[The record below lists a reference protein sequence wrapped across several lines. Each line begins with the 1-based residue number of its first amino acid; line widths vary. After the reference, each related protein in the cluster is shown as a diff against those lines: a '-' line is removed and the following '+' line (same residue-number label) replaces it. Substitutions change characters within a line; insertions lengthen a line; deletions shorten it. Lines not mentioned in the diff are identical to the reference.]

1 MKKKVKA
8 PKGYHFMK
16 VGKGYRLMKNKGK
29 FVPHKGASTSA
40 EFEVIT
46 KHKWASLRKKL
57 DLKPL
62 LN

>member
-16 VGKGYRLMKNKGK
+16 VGNRLMKNNGK

-40 EFEVIT
+40 EFEVIK
-46 KHKWASLRKKL
+46 KHK
-57 DLKPL
+57 
-62 LN
+62 

>member
-8 PKGYHFMK
+8 PRGYHFMK

-46 KHKWASLRKKL
+46 KHK
-57 DLKPL
+57 
-62 LN
+62 